1 MSWITQAPS
10 ISSTALKQLRS
21 VSTQQ
26 IQKGCERLNSW
37 NCPGWRVSD
46 GWQPALR
53 PKHWNAVTLV
63 LRMKEWSEQK
73 RGGVVSAEH
82 STHSNPHC
90 ESMTDTEKH
99 EIKLTTLWL
108 CCSLVLSW
116 RSLADTQTHTW
127 CACTYTV
134 HTYVEHNPFPLF
146 SPNFP
151 LNADS
156 LTHRRSN
163 AVKAKRVCEGD
174 LFW

>member
-21 VSTQQ
+21 VSIQQ

-37 NCPGWRVSD
+37 ILQD
-46 GWQPALR
+46 GECLMDDNRHLR

-108 CCSLVLSW
+108 CWSLVLSW

-174 LFW
+174 LLW

>member
-37 NCPGWRVSD
+37 ILQDGECLMDDNRHWGRSTEMLWPWCWGWRSGVN
-46 GWQPALR
+46 R
-53 PKHWNAVTLV
+53 
-63 LRMKEWSEQK
+63 SEE
-73 RGGVVSAEH
+73 VY

-174 LFW
+174 LLW